1 MNNPEVIA
9 DFLESTIKK
18 QSWYRKNANV
28 INGVI
33 ASTAATLVF
42 IFTYI
47 QTTGDI
53 PVAETAFGL
62 IVPVI
67 TGLSL
72 RLTKNGIGTKQAED
86 LKKDAVVEKKKA
98 PKSASENGFPEFK
111 VDRG

>member
-9 DFLESTIKK
+9 DFLEKTIEK

-28 INGVI
+28 INGVV

-42 IFTYI
+42 ILTYI
-47 QTTGDI
+47 QTTGTI
-53 PVAETAFGL
+53 SIAETAFGV
-62 IVPVI
+62 IVPVV

-72 RLTKNGIGTKQAED
+72 RLTKNGIGKKQAED
-86 LKKDAVVEKKKA
+86 LKKDAVVEDKKPSNPA
-98 PKSASENGFPEFK
+98 PADSFPAFR